1 MVLSQFHYSLCM
13 DVFDEHILSVLK
25 DGKPRLFIEL
35 LDQAGFSHNTL
46 KLHLKRLLGEGVLV
60 RQKIASEGLG
70 RPKFAYAIS
79 PNAKKQVS
87 NSLSDPAIELVH
99 LHFSRLKHLCRFE
112 KAGFCKQTRTGCN
125 VRNCPQI
132 PKVS

>member
-1 MVLSQFHYSLCM
+1 MVLSQFRDSLYM
-13 DVFDEHILSVLK
+13 DVFDERVLSVLK

-70 RPKFAYAIS
+70 RSRFAYVIS